1 MNHKRRLAA
10 LVFAARFAISVIT
23 SLFVIAYEADHA
35 CIGED
40 CAVCALVSVC
50 RYTIKTL
57 CGALIAAACA
67 VGCIGF
73 LRIADGFG
81 SIHAH
86 KRTPVS
92 LRVKL
97 TN

>member
-10 LVFAARFAISVIT
+10 LVFAALFLITVIT
-23 SLFVIAYEADHA
+23 SLFVIAHEADHT

-50 RYTIKTL
+50 QHTIRTL
-57 CGALIAAACA
+57 CSALIAAACA
-67 VGCIGF
+67 VGCFGF

-81 SIHAH
+81 SIQAH
-86 KRTPVS
+86 QKTPVS
-92 LRVKL
+92 LKVKL
-97 TN
+97 SN